1 MYKHV
6 IPQKQCFSMFTG
18 LQNVLRNSLWSVFQP
33 VVRISSV
40 ESRTVKM
47 QHRISFLYRELPVER
62 QYKPT
67 GVNPEAQ
74 YYSTSTRYS
83 KVPMRTVK

>member
-18 LQNVLRNSLWSVFQP
+18 LQNVCGTVCGLSFNLWSVFHP
-33 VVRISSV
+33 SISV
-40 ESRTVKM
+40 AMKM
-47 QHRISFLYRELPVER
+47 QHSITSLNRELPVER